1 MNTGQSL
8 PEFAVAFASPTEDQ
22 LNAMQLLE
30 AFFQGESSCFL
41 LKGYAGTGKT
51 WLLGILV
58 AWLESRGSH
67 YMLMAPTGRAARI
80 LARKTGKKA
89 TTIHKGIYNF
99 DELEEVPIHI
109 NGKKKYKFRYN
120 LNRVNMPGMVFIADE
135 ASMISDRVA
144 ESDFFVF
151 GTGKLLT
158 DLITFA
164 APQNLDN
171 KVKIILT
178 GDPAQLPPV
187 GDSLSGAL
195 DESYL
200 RQQFSLH
207 PVVYELTQVVR
218 QSAGNEILDLATSLR
233 EQLRSGTSTGF
244 SVESFS
250 RNVNVI
256 NPEEVVGHFLNL
268 NPGLSVNETIII
280 NFDNKSALGYNLALR
295 NEKFP
300 GKPVIQKGD
309 NLMIVQNNYNYQ
321 VDLLNGT
328 LVKVTDVAGDPEVKG
343 NMFSFDQSGNECSVS
358 HTFRRVTIEVEEDD
372 RKVAVECLILEDFL
386 YSPDAQ
392 PDYAQNIAL
401 YLDFK
406 IRHPHLKPGTKPF
419 TDSLKTDPWFNALRV
434 KYGYAITCHKAQGGE
449 WNTVFLNMDV
459 ALGKLT
465 KPFLR
470 WAYTAVTRARCRL
483 FLFNYIREKQFSRLH
498 YIPKLLPGATSPV
511 GQKEIII
518 DHPENFDAW
527 ASAAGVTPQ
536 PRFIFDRIREIW
548 AVARDFNLSLTRL
561 KPETFCEVFRFDL
574 ESRSACLKFWF
585 NSRNKFTS
593 IQLFPQGTNDP
604 SWGNQ
609 LKDLLSQPVNLFV
622 KELDQEPMNLPD
634 STPEMLFGDDIPDKI
649 RNLYHGLLPA
659 LTEKHISVDQI
670 TRQSYCEVYH
680 FSRPPELAALQFYYN
695 NRYQFTT
702 AQPYLSEC
710 NSNQLLV
717 DLEEIINDLKH
728 NE

>member
-1 MNTGQSL
+1 M
-8 PEFAVAFASPTEDQ
+8 
-22 LNAMQLLE
+22 
-30 AFFQGESSCFL
+30 
-41 LKGYAGTGKT
+41 
-51 WLLGILV
+51 
-58 AWLESRGSH
+58 
-67 YMLMAPTGRAARI
+67 
-80 LARKTGKKA
+80 
-89 TTIHKGIYNF
+89 
-99 DELEEVPIHI
+99 
-109 NGKKKYKFRYN
+109 
-120 LNRVNMPGMVFIADE
+120 
-135 ASMISDRVA
+135 
-144 ESDFFVF
+144 
-151 GTGKLLT
+151 
-158 DLITFA
+158 
-164 APQNLDN
+164 
-171 KVKIILT
+171 
-178 GDPAQLPPV
+178 
-187 GDSLSGAL
+187 
-195 DESYL
+195 
-200 RQQFSLH
+200 
-207 PVVYELTQVVR
+207 VYELTQVVR

-268 NPGLSVNETIII
+268 NSGLSVNETIII

-328 LVKVTDVAGDPEVKG
+328 LVKVTDGGDPEVKG

-434 KYGYAITCHKAQGGE
+434 KYGYAITCHKAQGGSGIPFSE
-449 WNTVFLNMDV
+449 YGRCPGQTDKTLPAMGVYRRNPRSWPALPLQLHQGKTVLPASLHSEV
-459 ALGKLT
+459 A
-465 KPFLR
+465 
-470 WAYTAVTRARCRL
+470 A
-483 FLFNYIREKQFSRLH
+483 
-498 YIPKLLPGATSPV
+498 GATSPV

-527 ASAAGVTPQ
+527 ASAAVSP
-536 PRFIFDRIREIW
+536 PARFIFDRIREIW

-634 STPEMLFGDDIPDKI
+634 STRKCSLAMTSLIKSETSIMACCRRSPKNIFQ
-649 RNLYHGLLPA
+649 
-659 LTEKHISVDQI
+659 S
-670 TRQSYCEVYH
+670 TR
-680 FSRPPELAALQFYYN
+680 
-695 NRYQFTT
+695 
-702 AQPYLSEC
+702 
-710 NSNQLLV
+710 
-717 DLEEIINDLKH
+717 
-728 NE
+728 

>member
-1 MNTGQSL
+1 MAISSL
-8 PEFAVAFASPTEDQ
+8 PVFAASIADPTDDQ
-22 LNAMQLLE
+22 QAALKMLDDFME
-30 AFFQGESSCFL
+30 AGQSCFL

-58 AWLESRGSH
+58 SWLESRGSH

-135 ASMISDRVA
+135 ASMISDRVS

-300 GKPVIQKGD
+300 GKPVIPKGD

-470 WAYTAVTRARCRL
+470 WVYTAVTRARAGSSSSTTSGKTVL
-483 FLFNYIREKQFSRLH
+483 PASLH
-498 YIPKLLPGATSPV
+498 SEV
-511 GQKEIII
+511 
-518 DHPENFDAW
+518 
-527 ASAAGVTPQ
+527 AAG
-536 PRFIFDRIREIW
+536 
-548 AVARDFNLSLTRL
+548 S
-561 KPETFCEVFRFDL
+561 
-574 ESRSACLKFWF
+574 
-585 NSRNKFTS
+585 
-593 IQLFPQGTNDP
+593 
-604 SWGNQ
+604 
-609 LKDLLSQPVNLFV
+609 
-622 KELDQEPMNLPD
+622 
-634 STPEMLFGDDIPDKI
+634 
-649 RNLYHGLLPA
+649 
-659 LTEKHISVDQI
+659 
-670 TRQSYCEVYH
+670 
-680 FSRPPELAALQFYYN
+680 
-695 NRYQFTT
+695 
-702 AQPYLSEC
+702 YLSDWPKG
-710 NSNQLLV
+710 NHHRPS
-717 DLEEIINDLKH
+717 
-728 NE
+728 